1 MKRVVNMSIAIY
13 PGSFDP
19 ITNGH
24 LDLITRLS
32 KIYDEVIVAVLNNS
46 SKVPLFSTDERI
58 ALIEKCTE
66 DLTNVHAEYFDGL
79 LVDFAKAKN
88 VTTIVKGLRA
98 ISDFEYEFQ
107 MALLN
112 KKLSPEI
119 ETLFMVSSESHQ
131 YISSSIAKEIA
142 KLGGD
147 LSGLVP
153 DVIIN
158 DLKQKIEKRR

>member
-1 MKRVVNMSIAIY
+1 MSVAIY

-24 LDLITRLS
+24 LDIIIRLS

-46 SKVPLFSTDERI
+46 AKSPLFTTDERVE
-58 ALIEKCTE
+58 LIEKCIKGL
-66 DLTNVHAEYFDGL
+66 DNVHTETFDGL
-79 LVDFAKAKN
+79 LVDFARLKN

-112 KKLSPEI
+112 KKLSPDI
-119 ETLFMVSSESHQ
+119 ETLFMISSENHM
-131 YISSSIAKEIA
+131 YISSSIVKEIA
-142 KLGGD
+142 KFGGA
-147 LSGLVP
+147 LTGLVP
-153 DVIIN
+153 DEIVN
-158 DLKQKIEKRR
+158 DLKLKIEKRG